1 MPVNPINEH
10 NCLKRFNEQKNRVWI
25 IRYDGRVRF
34 DESVLNL
41 LPQVNENESRT
52 EIIIDSKAKKYL
64 AVFEPKR
71 SLHSYLAIL
80 SA

>member
-10 NCLKRFNEQKNRVWI
+10 NCLKRFNEQKNRVRI

-41 LPQVNENESRT
+41 LPQVNENELRT
-52 EIIIDSKAKKYL
+52 EIIIGSNANKYL
-64 AVFEPKR
+64 AVFE
-71 SLHSYLAIL
+71 HT
-80 SA
+80 